1 MIRLFEWDRYR
12 YVPSR
17 LQVSPEFAHRF
28 ESWFR
33 EHNGI
38 SGTATV
44 CRLDCGAGCSFNGDD
59 ELRLFRGKW
68 TPTRFARLARLITE
82 PKA

>member
-17 LQVSPEFAHRF
+17 LQVSPEFAAAF
-28 ESWFR
+28 LAWFH
-33 EHNGI
+33 EHNAI

-44 CRLDCGAGCSFNGDD
+44 CRLDCGAGCVYRSG

-68 TPTRFARLARLITE
+68 TPARFARLARLITE
-82 PKA
+82 KP